1 MDRYPK
7 AKRGT
12 TFLKKEAIFVE
23 KLDHLFDIFCEDKRQ
38 RRILEAAHGLRMCS
52 KDYEFYNNQ
61 KTTKISKCTSV
72 LEKLTPSDVKF
83 KQKHLYSE
91 APTTSKISRLDSD
104 AVANTDIATLSD
116 DQSVSAA
123 SQCPSENSL
132 AQIDEEDLQQNRSR
146 WPNLALICD
155 RYLISDRAG
164 AAVANAVMK
173 DLNSNG
179 LLIKY
184 DKSLSVDRSK
194 LRRERG
200 KYREDARMED
210 DALFLK
216 VDGIYIDG
224 RKDATQVM
232 VNKEDKC
239 YRKTIVEEH
248 YVVVGEPGAFY
259 LTHVSPPDGKG

>member
-1 MDRYPK
+1 M
-7 AKRGT
+7 
-12 TFLKKEAIFVE
+12 
-23 KLDHLFDIFCEDKRQ
+23 
-38 RRILEAAHGLRMCS
+38 
-52 KDYEFYNNQ
+52 
-61 KTTKISKCTSV
+61 
-72 LEKLTPSDVKF
+72 
-83 KQKHLYSE
+83 
-91 APTTSKISRLDSD
+91 DSD
-104 AVANTDIATLSD
+104 AVANTDIATISD

-146 WPNLALICD
+146 WPNLALICN

-259 LTHVSPPDGKG
+259 LTHVSPPDGKGRSIAQTIFDKIKDTSLQDNLAAVGSDGTAVMTGAHNGAIRNLEELCKNLCSGPYVFCIATNSLCAIYFKL

>member
-1 MDRYPK
+1 M
-7 AKRGT
+7 
-12 TFLKKEAIFVE
+12 
-23 KLDHLFDIFCEDKRQ
+23 
-38 RRILEAAHGLRMCS
+38 
-52 KDYEFYNNQ
+52 
-61 KTTKISKCTSV
+61 
-72 LEKLTPSDVKF
+72 
-83 KQKHLYSE
+83 
-91 APTTSKISRLDSD
+91 DSD

-116 DQSVSAA
+116 DQFVSAA

-132 AQIDEEDLQQNRSR
+132 AQIDEEDLQQNCSR
-146 WPNLALICD
+146 WPNLAFICD
-155 RYLISDRAG
+155 CYLISDCAG

-200 KYREDARMED
+200 KYREDARMEED

-224 RKDATQVM
+224 RKDEMHVM

-239 YRKTIVEEH
+239 YRKTIVVEH
-248 YVVVGEPGAFY
+248 YVVVGELGTFY
-259 LTHVSPPDGKG
+259 LMHVSPPDGKGQLIAQTIFDKIKDTLLQDNLAAVDSDGMAVMTGAHNGAIKNLEELCKRPVQWSICLLHCNELPLRHDFKL

>member
-1 MDRYPK
+1 
-7 AKRGT
+7 
-12 TFLKKEAIFVE
+12 
-23 KLDHLFDIFCEDKRQ
+23 
-38 RRILEAAHGLRMCS
+38 MCS

-61 KTTKISKCTSV
+61 KTTGISKCTSV

-83 KQKHLYSE
+83 KQKHSYSE

-104 AVANTDIATLSD
+104 AVANTDITALSD
-116 DQSVSAA
+116 DQFVSAG

-132 AQIDEEDLQQNRSR
+132 AQIDEEDLQQNCSR
-146 WPNLALICD
+146 LPNLAFICD
-155 RYLISDRAG
+155 RYVISDRAG

-179 LLIKY
+179 LLIKN

-200 KYREDARMED
+200 KYREDVRMED

-216 VDGIYIDG
+216 VDGTYIDG

-239 YRKTIVEEH
+239 YRKTIVLYYGGRTGSILFDACITSRWKRTIDSSNH
-248 YVVVGEPGAFY
+248 I
-259 LTHVSPPDGKG
+259 